1 MNLLKTLCQNHF
13 YVGHRIEWYID
24 IIWNFYLWFGFIQC
38 SPVMDLSNIYLV
50 EYRVMDF
57 KRHQESRTIGWSND
71 NISCIC
77 FIIWRNFR
85 FSLITISTRP
95 VICAQTLS
103 PTRCSVPKVLTRTY
117 ILEIGIS
124 TFVVFYVVIFVYKE
138 TELNKYKQK
147 LFEPSSTFLFD
158 LKSLS

>member
-1 MNLLKTLCQNHF
+1 MIL
-13 YVGHRIEWYID
+13 
-24 IIWNFYLWFGFIQC
+24 IWNFYLWFGFIQC

-103 PTRCSVPKVLTRTY
+103 PTRCSVPKVLTY